1 MSEKRRQFLELLA
14 QGWSVRGA
22 CRKLGIDR
30 SSGNTWKNGSMVRQ
44 KDGTVKFVPPLEP
57 LSVRIISAR
66 FLSED
71 ERVQIADL
79 ARRGMGPTAIGQVH
93 REGAFHDQS

>member
-22 CRKLGIDR
+22 CRELGIDR
-30 SSGNTWKNGSMVRQ
+30 SSGNTW
-44 KDGTVKFVPPLEP
+44 PPLEP
-57 LSVRIISAR
+57 LSVRIISPR

-79 ARRGMGPTAIGQVH
+79 ARRGLGPTAIG
-93 REGAFHDQS
+93 